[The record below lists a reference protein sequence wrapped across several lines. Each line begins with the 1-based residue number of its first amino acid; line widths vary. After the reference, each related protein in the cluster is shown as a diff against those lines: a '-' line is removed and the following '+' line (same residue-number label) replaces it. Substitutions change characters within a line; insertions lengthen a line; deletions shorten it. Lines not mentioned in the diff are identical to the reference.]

1 MAQVKNNI
9 ITDGLSGS
17 IGRQI
22 VFRQLGGK
30 TIVSAMPNMPEERSE
45 AQKKQSAR
53 FREAVKYAQH
63 VLDDPAL
70 LATYAVK
77 TQSNKSPYCQAI
89 ADYLNLPVIVA
100 VKLDAFEKKAGNRLW
115 IQATDDHLITK
126 VHCLFCEADGS
137 LLEQGLADLDEYE
150 NEWVYT
156 LKYTHTHHQEL
167 RLVVRITDL
176 PGNSIVREELIR

>member
-9 ITDGLSGS
+9 ITEGLSGS
-17 IGRQI
+17 FAGQI
-22 VFRQLGGK
+22 VFRQSYGK
-30 TIVSAMPNMPEERSE
+30 TIVSSMPNMPEERSE

-77 TQSNKSPYCQAI
+77 TQSNKSPYCQAV
-89 ADYLNLPVIVA
+89 ADYLNLPEIVA
-100 VKLDAFEKKAGNRLW
+100 LKLDAFEKKAGDRLL

-126 VHCLFCEADGS
+126 VHCLLCEADGS
-137 LLEQGLADLDEYE
+137 LLEQGLAEWDEHE

-156 LKYTHTHHQEL
+156 FKENHTHHQAL
-167 RLVVRITDL
+167 RLIVRVTDL
-176 PGNSIVREELIR
+176 PGNSMVREELIP